1 MISKN
6 SSSLGRIDQYN
17 LLRELGGGGFGCVYL
32 ARDTVSQID
41 VAVKGLPPLVRNNQ
55 SELEN
60 IRKNFALVSRLHH
73 PNIAAALTLHPAKE
87 VVYHNSADA
96 DKLRV
101 FKGDTLVVMQY
112 APGLTLTKWSK
123 QFSGGIVP
131 LEKALEITSCIAHAL
146 DYAHAEKILH
156 RDIKPENVIIDVD
169 KNSRMTVRVLDF
181 GLAAEIHSSMSRV
194 SNDISDTSGT
204 RPYMAPEQ
212 WLGADQGPQTDQ
224 YSLAVL
230 FHELVT
236 GKVPLASVFETGDP
250 LVMFG
255 AVSRKEIE
263 IPSWLPKPVRQALS
277 KALSKKR
284 KDRFSSC
291 MEFAEALRHGVK
303 SKFITSVTALCTTA
317 CFLAVAGAV
326 AYRFVTERIEPPAAE
341 YNEEIKKRIT
351 VKEDAKQSASLVASV
366 SVPVTTPSSE
376 PTLVSNSVPASVS
389 SHTSAPLPK
398 HDSAPVRGST
408 STPTASAKLISSSV
422 RASEVI
428 DNSAKK
434 PDAVLQK
441 KPQLPIVE
449 APKLPPE
456 LKIVAEYEGR
466 EIRGAK
472 IKTMN
477 GVYELPYKW
486 EGNLS
491 GRRQLGPYEVT
502 YERGEEY
509 LTGEF
514 KVESIDWSGLKVLKV
529 EMKRSDKKAK
539 GGIGVWAF

>member
-1 MISKN
+1 M
-6 SSSLGRIDQYN
+6 
-17 LLRELGGGGFGCVYL
+17 
-32 ARDTVSQID
+32 
-41 VAVKGLPPLVRNNQ
+41 
-55 SELEN
+55 
-60 IRKNFALVSRLHH
+60 
-73 PNIAAALTLHPAKE
+73 HPAKE

-131 LEKALEITSCIAHAL
+131 LEKALEITSCIAQAL
-146 DYAHAEKILH
+146 DYAHAEKVLH

-250 LVMFG
+250 LAMFG
-255 AVSRKEIE
+255 AVSQKEIE
-263 IPSWLPKPVRQALS
+263 IPSWLPKAVRQALS

-303 SKFITSVTALCTTA
+303 SKFIISVTALCA
-317 CFLAVAGAV
+317 IASFLAVAGVV
-326 AYRFVTERIEPPAAE
+326 AYRFTGKRIESSAAE
-341 YNEEIKKRIT
+341 YNDEIKKRIT
-351 VKEDAKQSASLVASV
+351 VKEDAKPSTSLVASV
-366 SVPVTTPSSE
+366 SVPVTKPFPA
-376 PTLVSNSVPASVS
+376 PTLVSNAVPASVS
-389 SHTSAPLPK
+389 SHASAPLRK
-398 HDSAPVRGST
+398 HDSAPAHN
-408 STPTASAKLISSSV
+408 PTATPAVSTKLMSSPV
-422 RASEVI
+422 RAPEAI

-434 PDAVLQK
+434 ADAVLQNE
-441 KPQLPIVE
+441 PELSAVE
-449 APKLPPE
+449 HPKLPPE
-456 LKIVAEYEGR
+456 LKIVAGTPS
-466 EIRGAK
+466 
-472 IKTMN
+472 KTRLN
-477 GVYELPYKW
+477 
-486 EGNLS
+486 
-491 GRRQLGPYEVT
+491 
-502 YERGEEY
+502 
-509 LTGEF
+509 
-514 KVESIDWSGLKVLKV
+514 
-529 EMKRSDKKAK
+529 
-539 GGIGVWAF
+539 